1 MNSDEAKPWK
11 MLFINFFSH
20 GSFQSAFYF
29 THVTV
34 ACCIVSDA
42 EIVQALFTILTEI
55 VAIMDADVRPT
66 IAEDTNS
73 GISTLFP
80 SFERA
85 FSGL

>member
-1 MNSDEAKPWK
+1 MVMRLNRGKRCI
-11 MLFINFFSH
+11 LTFVSH
-20 GSFQSAFYF
+20 GYFQSVFYF

-34 ACCIVSDA
+34 VCCIVTDA
-42 EIVQALFTILTEI
+42 EIVKALFTILTTDI

-85 FSGL
+85 FFG

>member
-1 MNSDEAKPWK
+1 MVMRLNRGKRCI
-11 MLFINFFSH
+11 LTFVSH
-20 GSFQSAFYF
+20 GYFQGVFCF

-34 ACCIVSDA
+34 VCCIVSDA
-42 EIVQALFTILTEI
+42 EIVKALFMILTTDI
-55 VAIMDADVRPT
+55 VAIMDADVGPT

-85 FSGL
+85 FFG

>member
-1 MNSDEAKPWK
+1 MENAVYQ
-11 MLFINFFSH
+11 LFSH

-42 EIVQALFTILTEI
+42 EIVKALFTILTTET
-55 VAIMDADVRPT
+55 VAIMDADVGPT

-80 SFERA
+80 SFERT
-85 FSGL
+85 FFGL